1 MKLFLPGCMS
11 VRLFFDKS
19 VVKYQIFRSI
29 LLNQPIMGVNEDTIT
44 GSVEISF
51 PVFMSLVSAIRM
63 E

>member
-51 PVFMSLVSAIRM
+51 PVFMSLVSAFRM